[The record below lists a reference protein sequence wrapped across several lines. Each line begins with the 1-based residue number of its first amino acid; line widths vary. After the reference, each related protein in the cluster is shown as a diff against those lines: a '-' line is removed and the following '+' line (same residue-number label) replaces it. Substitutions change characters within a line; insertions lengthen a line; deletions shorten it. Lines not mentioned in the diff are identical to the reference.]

1 MIKVKPTTQ
10 KKLESEK
17 RRLTYSTKLF
27 LSYILAAIILVII
40 TNLVVKVKG
49 FSEAG
54 WFEADAGA
62 WIAFY
67 GTLIG
72 GFITLLGVNQT
83 IRFTREED
91 KRLQKLAKKEKDKE
105 ADLLLI
111 RHLWE
116 LETSYHKLS
125 RTIQIVIAKLDALK
139 EPSITDLEEVFLY
152 FQDNISEHDYVT
164 LSANI
169 DWETY
174 NKVNT
179 RMKLLRKLFI
189 QAEKDLLD
197 HRSKEDRQQIKVEL
211 TKLLRKEKLEIDQ
224 IDAYFDEKRS
234 VLEERHLVKTE

>member
-1 MIKVKPTTQ
+1 MKPTTH
-10 KKLESEK
+10 KKIETEK
-17 RRLTYSTKLF
+17 RRLTYSMKLF

-49 FSEAG
+49 FSETG
-54 WFEADAGA
+54 WFEADAGV

-91 KRLQKLAKKEKDKE
+91 KRLQRLAKKEKDKE

-111 RHLWE
+111 KHLWE
-116 LETSYHKLS
+116 LETSYNKLS
-125 RTIQIVIAKLDALK
+125 RTIQTVIAKMDTLT
-139 EPSITDLEEVFLY
+139 EPSISDLEEVFLY
-152 FQDNISEHDYVT
+152 FQDSISEHDYVT

-174 NKVNT
+174 TKVNT

-189 QAEKDLLD
+189 QAERDLLE
-197 HRSKEDRQQIKVEL
+197 HRNKEERQSIKVEL
-211 TKLLRKEKLEIDQ
+211 TKQLRKEKVEIDQ
-224 IDAYFDEKRS
+224 IDVYFDEKRS
-234 VLEERHLVKTE
+234 VLEERHLEK